1 MLSKLSSALSM
12 AFVSLADASILDVG
26 VLVVLGVQLGN
37 LVKLL
42 SRGS

>member
-1 MLSKLSSALSM
+1 M

-42 SRGS
+42 SRGG